1 MTQSP
6 DLGSSVFCPVVTFE
20 SSSRSLKRSNTL
32 PDSHLDLEKRQG
44 VLGEADGKRNKDWSR
59 FINGTSLRRIDRRR
73 GSELPDSLVMREG
86 SETTL
91 VSSPSPSDLAART
104 AHGGGPGD
112 ADRNAAMLEA
122 GEDERMKQW
131 TPSMQ
136 EILAKLRMFESGSP
150 TGR

>member
-1 MTQSP
+1 M
-6 DLGSSVFCPVVTFE
+6 
-20 SSSRSLKRSNTL
+20 
-32 PDSHLDLEKRQG
+32 
-44 VLGEADGKRNKDWSR
+44 
-59 FINGTSLRRIDRRR
+59 INRTSLRRIDRR

-86 SETTL
+86 SEATL

-104 AHGGGPGD
+104 THEGGPGD
-112 ADRNAAMLEA
+112 ADRNAAMLEV